1 MKTQMLKQIFGLL
14 GIGTIILVLGWID
27 RETGYKL
34 NFFVFYFI
42 PIIIAAWYYGIE
54 WTIAFSI
61 ISALIWY
68 LADKLSG
75 HSYSSN
81 IFLVWNT
88 LIRLSSFIIIGLS
101 VCRINDLLE
110 SEQTKTASLKKALLE
125 IKILESFLSICCVCK
140 KIRDDEGNWQMLE
153 TYISKHSDTKFSHGY
168 CPECAKKAI
177 EEAGLIKQTITEQ
190 SH

>member
-14 GIGTIILVLGWID
+14 GIGTIIFVLGWID
-27 RETGYKL
+27 WQTGYKL

-125 IKILESFLSICCVCK
+125 INMRCRFPKTSCDLQADS
-140 KIRDDEGNWQMLE
+140 
-153 TYISKHSDTKFSHGY
+153 GY
-168 CPECAKKAI
+168 SPGFGHWLRCRAI
-177 EEAGLIKQTITEQ
+177 ACNAWLIA
-190 SH
+190 

>member
-1 MKTQMLKQIFGLL
+1 MKTQMPKQIFGLL
-14 GIGTIILVLGWID
+14 GIGAIIFVLGWLD
-27 RETGYKL
+27 WQTGYKL

-110 SEQTKTASLKKALLE
+110 SEQTKTASLKKALLQ

-140 KIRDDEGNWQMLE
+140 KIRDDEGNWQQLE
-153 TYISKHSDTKFSHGY
+153 SYISKHSDTKFSHGY